1 VAHGAGRARVVAM
14 TVVAIDSVATAR
26 DRVLDAANRGIGL
39 RIAGSGTWLDAG
51 RPVLA
56 SETISTRELSGIVE
70 YVPGDLT
77 LTARAG
83 TTMAEVREATSA
95 HGQWLALDPPGST
108 DGTLGAVVSTASSGP
123 LRTYFGTPRDL
134 VLGVEFITGTGA
146 VARGGGRVVKNVA
159 GFDLTRLITGSWGS
173 LGVITEVTVRLHARP
188 QADETIGVAMGGD
201 EAISRAR
208 QLLRRLPFTPY
219 AFEIVNGVL
228 GQGIG
233 GSGAMAVVRLG
244 GNTEAVRAQR
254 AALGELGDAR
264 ELDPNLWNVFAAIE
278 PDQAMVF
285 RLSGLSTDIE
295 STWRAASGLASQIEG
310 MMIHATPARG
320 AVRCIVPST
329 PNAVATLRRAFASLP
344 TAGRIGERLPAE
356 LWSLCSPP
364 PTGDPISAG
373 IKQTFDPRGVLN
385 PGIFGEPT

>member
-1 VAHGAGRARVVAM
+1 M
-14 TVVAIDSVATAR
+14 TAVAIDSVAAAR
-26 DRVLDAANRGIGL
+26 DRVLDAANRGAGL

-51 RPVLA
+51 RPVDA
-56 SETISTRELSGIVE
+56 SETISTRELAGIVE

-83 TTMAEVREATSA
+83 TSLAEVREATSA
-95 HGQWLALDPPGST
+95 HGQWLALDPPGSSA
-108 DGTLGAVVSTASSGP
+108 GTLGAMVSTASSGP
-123 LRTYFGTPRDL
+123 LRTCFGTPRDL

-188 QADETIGVAMGGD
+188 QADETIGVAIDGD
-201 EAISRAR
+201 GDVSRAR

-219 AFEIVNGVL
+219 AFEIVNGAL
-228 GQGIG
+228 GQVMG
-233 GSGAMAVVRLG
+233 GSGAMAIVRLG

-254 AALGELGDAR
+254 AAMTELGDPR
-264 ELDPNLWNVFAAIE
+264 HLDPNLWNVFATIE

-285 RLSGLSTDIE
+285 RLSGPPTDIE
-295 STWRAASGLASQIEG
+295 HTWSVASTLASQIEG

-320 AVRCIVPST
+320 VIRCIVPPAS
-329 PNAVATLRRAFASLP
+329 NAVAALRSAFAAPS
-344 TAGRIGERLPAE
+344 AVGRIGERLPAE
-356 LWSLCSPP
+356 LWALCCPP
-364 PTGDPISAG
+364 ATADSISAR
-373 IKQTFDPRGVLN
+373 IKQTFDPRRVLN
-385 PGIFGEPT
+385 PGIFGEPA

>member
-1 VAHGAGRARVVAM
+1 M
-14 TVVAIDSVATAR
+14 TAVAIESVAAAR
-26 DRVLDAANRGIGL
+26 ERILDAADRGMGL

-51 RPVLA
+51 RPVVA
-56 SETISTRELSGIVE
+56 SETISTRELAGIVE

-83 TTMAEVREATSA
+83 TTLAEVRDATSA
-95 HGQWLALDPPGST
+95 HGQWLALDPPGSS

-188 QADETIGVAMGGD
+188 QADETIGVAMDGD
-201 EAISRAR
+201 GAISRAR

-219 AFEIVNGVL
+219 AFEIVNGAL
-228 GQGIG
+228 GKVIG
-233 GSGAMAVVRLG
+233 GSDAMAVVRLG

-254 AALGELGDAR
+254 DALAEIGDAR
-264 ELDPNLWNVFAAIE
+264 ELDPSLWNVLASVE
-278 PDQAMVF
+278 PDQAVVF
-285 RLSGLSTDIE
+285 RLSGLSTDIDRAW
-295 STWRAASGLASQIEG
+295 SAASSLASQIEG

-320 AVRCIVPST
+320 VVRCMVPST
-329 PNAVATLRRAFASLP
+329 PNAIATLRRAFASVP
-344 TAGRIGERLPAE
+344 TAGRIGERLPAD

-364 PTGDPISAG
+364 PTADAISSG

>member
-1 VAHGAGRARVVAM
+1 M
-14 TVVAIDSVATAR
+14 TAVAIESVAAAR
-26 DRVLDAANRGIGL
+26 ERILDAANRGVGL

-51 RPVLA
+51 RAVAA
-56 SETISTRELSGIVE
+56 SETISTRELAGIVE

-77 LTARAG
+77 LTARGG
-83 TTMAEVREATSA
+83 TTLADVRDATSA
-95 HGQWLALDPPGST
+95 HGQWRALDPPGSS

-188 QADETIGVAMGGD
+188 QADETIGVALHGD
-201 EAISRAR
+201 DAISRAR
-208 QLLRRLPFTPY
+208 HLLRRLPFTPY
-219 AFEIVNGVL
+219 AFEIVNGTL
-228 GQGIG
+228 GNLIG
-233 GSGAMAVVRLG
+233 GGDAMAMVRLG

-254 AALGELGDAR
+254 DALAEIGDAR
-264 ELDPNLWNVFAAIE
+264 ELDPGLWNVFASVE
-278 PDQAMVF
+278 PDQAVVF
-285 RLSGLSTDIE
+285 RLSGLPTDIE
-295 STWRAASGLASQIEG
+295 RAWNAASTLASQIEG

-320 AVRCIVPST
+320 VVRCIAPST
-329 PNAVATLRRAFASLP
+329 PNAVAVLRRAFASLP
-344 TAGRIGERLPAE
+344 TAGRIGERLPAD

-364 PTGDPISAG
+364 PTADAISSG

>member
-1 VAHGAGRARVVAM
+1 M
-14 TVVAIDSVATAR
+14 TAVAIDSVAVAR
-26 DRVLDAANRGIGL
+26 DRVLDAANRGVGL

-51 RPVLA
+51 RPVVA
-56 SETISTRELSGIVE
+56 SETISTRELAGIVE

-83 TTMAEVREATSA
+83 TTLAEVREATSA
-95 HGQWLALDPPGST
+95 HGQWLALDPPGSI
-108 DGTLGAVVSTASSGP
+108 DGTLGAMVSTASSGP

-134 VLGVEFITGTGA
+134 VLGVEFITGIGA

-188 QADETIGVAMGGD
+188 QADETIGIAIDGD
-201 EAISRAR
+201 GAISRAR
-208 QLLRRLPFTPY
+208 QLLRRLPFIPY

-228 GQGIG
+228 GQVIG

-244 GNTEAVRAQR
+244 GNTEAVRAQS
-254 AALGELGDAR
+254 AALAELGDAR
-264 ELDPNLWNVFAAIE
+264 ELDPKLWNVFATLE

-295 STWRAASGLASQIEG
+295 SAWSAASGLASQIEG
-310 MMIHATPARG
+310 TMIHATPARG
-320 AVRCIVPST
+320 VVRCIVPST
-329 PNAVATLRRAFASLP
+329 PTAVATLRRAFASLP
-344 TAGRIGERLPAE
+344 TAGRIGERLPAD

-364 PTGDPISAG
+364 PTADPISTG
-373 IKQTFDPRGVLN
+373 IKQTFDPKAVLN
-385 PGIFGEPT
+385 PGIFGEPA